1 MEWKRLGLTSA
12 VPSDFTLEALRQ
24 LVPSAFTEV
33 RGEGDK
39 LTYKVDFDRL
49 REMLGD
55 AIADA
60 DEERFGFYWVGKQD
74 AKRAAAQ
81 PTRQTLRPVEEE
93 SVAWESTQ
101 NLYIEG
107 DNLEVLKLLQTAYIG
122 KVKMIYIDPPY
133 NTGNDFV
140 YNDDFAMSRQAQ
152 DWAMGNLDEE
162 GNRLRRNLD
171 SNPRYHSVWCS
182 MIYSRLLVAR
192 TLLSND
198 GVIFISI
205 DDNEV
210 HNLRKICDEVF
221 GTPNF
226 VGQFTRVTKKGGKSS
241 DSIAKNHDFI
251 VVYAKQLEN
260 ADLIGVLHD
269 DEGYS
274 LKDDHFNTRGYYK
287 LNQTLD
293 YDSLGYVASLDYPIT
308 IDGEVY
314 YAGGSEEDYLNRQKG
329 NHGRADW
336 AWRWSQ
342 ALYNFGYENDFI
354 VVKKGGN
361 RPRIYTKTYQKV
373 TIERKN
379 DRYEVVSVNRTK
391 PLSTLEF
398 TENKYSNDNAKKK
411 FDELM
416 KRTVFEYTKPTS
428 LISRLASLQSDKNS
442 LILDFFSGSATTA
455 HAVMQL
461 NAEDGGKRKYIMVQ
475 LPEKTPEGSEARKAG
490 YDTICEIGKERI
502 RRAGRQIKEGLPGDD
517 LDIGF
522 RVLRLDSSNMEEVY
536 FEPGQIS
543 QKSLM
548 GQVDSVKPDRTPL
561 DLLFGCM
568 VDWGVELS
576 LPIRREEVG
585 GKELFIVNNGALV
598 ACFEEEIPLETIR
611 HIAGL
616 SPLRL
621 IFRESCF
628 GNGCR

>member
-1 MEWKRLGLTSA
+1 MEFKRLGLTSA
-12 VPSDFTLEALRQ
+12 APSDFTLEALRQ

-33 RGEGDK
+33 REGDK
-39 LTYKVDFDRL
+39 LTYKVDFDHL

-60 DEERFGFYWVGKQD
+60 DEERYDFYWVGKQD
-74 AKRAAAQ
+74 AKREAAR

-140 YNDDFAMSRQAQ
+140 YNDDFAMSREEQ
-152 DWAMGNLDEE
+152 DEAMGNLDEE

-171 SNPRYHSVWCS
+171 SNPRYHSDWCS
-182 MIYSRLLVAR
+182 MVYSRLLVAR

-221 GTPNF
+221 GASNF
-226 VGQFTRVTKKGGKSS
+226 VGDILWNSTKSVTNTAILSVSHTYNLVYFKNIDYFVKNRTEFRLKDNGEGFSNPDNDPRGAWKADPFQVGGWRPNQQYE
-241 DSIAKNHDFI
+241 ITNPNTG
-251 VVYAKQLEN
+251 VVYTPNPNCSWKNDYDKFQELLKENRIVFGKTGEGGPQRKRYIWEAKERGKV
-260 ADLIGVLHD
+260 AKTWWD
-269 DEGYS
+269 DIETTANG
-274 LKDDHFNTRGYYK
+274 T
-287 LNQTLD
+287 QTLKKMF
-293 YDSLGYVASLDYPIT
+293 
-308 IDGEVY
+308 E
-314 YAGGSEEDYLNRQKG
+314 
-329 NHGRADW
+329 GR
-336 AWRWSQ
+336 
-342 ALYNFGYENDFI
+342 I
-354 VVKKGGN
+354 VFDN
-361 RPRIYTKTYQKV
+361 P
-373 TIERKN
+373 
-379 DRYEVVSVNRTK
+379 K
-391 PLSTLEF
+391 P
-398 TENKYSNDNAKKK
+398 
-411 FDELM
+411 
-416 KRTVFEYTKPTS
+416 VS
-428 LISRLASLQSDKNS
+428 LIKRLMELGTNKDS

-475 LPEKTPEGSEARKAG
+475 LSEETPEGSEARKAG
-490 YDTICEIGKERI
+490 YDTICKIGKERI
-502 RRAGRQIKEGLPGDD
+502 RRAGRQIKEELGLLSDD

-522 RVLRLDSSNMEEVY
+522 RVLRLDSSNMKEVY
-536 FEPGQIS
+536 FEPGKVS
-543 QKSLM
+543 QASLFS
-548 GQVDSVKPDRTPL
+548 QVDSVKERRTPL

-576 LPIRREEVG
+576 LPIRREEVA
-585 GKELFIVNNGALV
+585 GKELFVVNDGALV

-611 HIAGL
+611 YIAGL
-616 SPLRL
+616 SPQRL
-621 IFRESCF
+621 IFRESSFATDADKLNVYEQFKQLCSWSEEESYR
-628 GNGCR
+628 NIRVI

>member
-1 MEWKRLGLTSA
+1 MEFKRLGLTSA
-12 VPSDFTLEALRQ
+12 APSDFTLEALRQ

-33 RGEGDK
+33 RGEDGQ
-39 LTYKVDFDRL
+39 LTHKVDFDRL
-49 REMLGD
+49 RELLGD

-60 DEERFGFYWVGKQD
+60 DEERYGFYWVGKQE

-93 SVAWESTQ
+93 SVAWDSTQ

-107 DNLEVLKLLQTAYIG
+107 DNLEVLKLLQAAYIG

-140 YNDDFAMSRQAQ
+140 YNDDFAISREEL
-152 DWAMGNLDEE
+152 DEAMGNLDEE

-171 SNPRYHSVWCS
+171 SNPRYHSNWCS

-192 TLLSND
+192 TLLSSD

-221 GTPNF
+221 GASNF
-226 VGQFTRVTKKGGKSS
+226 VGDILWNSTKSVTNTAILSVSHTYNLLYFKNIDYFVKNRTEFRLKDNGEGFSNPDNDPRGAWKADPFQVGGWRPNQQYE
-241 DSIAKNHDFI
+241 ITNPNTG
-251 VVYAKQLEN
+251 VVYTPNPNCSWKNDYDKFQELLKENRIVFGKTGEGGPQRKRYIWEAKERGKV
-260 ADLIGVLHD
+260 AKTWWD
-269 DEGYS
+269 DVESTANG
-274 LKDDHFNTRGYYK
+274 T
-287 LNQTLD
+287 QTLKKMF
-293 YDSLGYVASLDYPIT
+293 
-308 IDGEVY
+308 E
-314 YAGGSEEDYLNRQKG
+314 
-329 NHGRADW
+329 GR
-336 AWRWSQ
+336 
-342 ALYNFGYENDFI
+342 I
-354 VVKKGGN
+354 VFDN
-361 RPRIYTKTYQKV
+361 P
-373 TIERKN
+373 
-379 DRYEVVSVNRTK
+379 K
-391 PLSTLEF
+391 P
-398 TENKYSNDNAKKK
+398 
-411 FDELM
+411 
-416 KRTVFEYTKPTS
+416 VS
-428 LISRLASLQSDKNS
+428 LIKRFMELGTNKDS

-475 LPEKTPEGSEARKAG
+475 LPEKTPEGGEARKAG

-502 RRAGRQIKEGLPGDD
+502 RRAGRQIKEGLGLLGDE
-517 LDIGF
+517 LDTGF

-543 QKSLM
+543 QTSLFS
-548 GQVDSVKPDRTPL
+548 QVDSVKRDRTPL

-576 LPIRREEVG
+576 LPIRREEVA
-585 GKELFIVNNGALV
+585 GKELFVVNDGALV

-611 HIAGL
+611 YIAGL
-616 SPLRL
+616 SPQRL
-621 IFRESCF
+621 IFRESSFETDADKLNVYEQFKQLCSWSEEESYR
-628 GNGCR
+628 NIRVI

>member
-1 MEWKRLGLTSA
+1 MEFKRLGLTSA
-12 VPSDFTLEALRQ
+12 APSDFTLEALRQ

-39 LTYKVDFDRL
+39 LTYKVDFDHL

-60 DEERFGFYWVGKQD
+60 DEERYGFYWVGKQD
-74 AKRAAAQ
+74 AKREAAR

-107 DNLEVLKLLQTAYIG
+107 DNLAVLKLLQTAYIG

-140 YNDDFAMSRQAQ
+140 YNDDFSVSREEQ
-152 DWAMGNLDEE
+152 DEAMGNLDEE

-171 SNPRYHSVWCS
+171 SNPRYHSDWCS
-182 MIYSRLLVAR
+182 MVYSRLLVAR

-221 GTPNF
+221 GASNF
-226 VGQFTRVTKKGGKSS
+226 VGDILWNSTKSVTNTAILSVSHTYNLVYFKNIDYFVKNRTEFRLKDNGEGFSNPDNDPRGAWKADPFQVGGWRPNQQYE
-241 DSIAKNHDFI
+241 ITNPNTG
-251 VVYAKQLEN
+251 VVYTPNPNCSWKNDYDKFQELLKENRIVFGKTGEGGPQRKRYIWEAKERGKV
-260 ADLIGVLHD
+260 AKTWWD
-269 DEGYS
+269 DVETTANG
-274 LKDDHFNTRGYYK
+274 T
-287 LNQTLD
+287 QTLKKMF
-293 YDSLGYVASLDYPIT
+293 
-308 IDGEVY
+308 E
-314 YAGGSEEDYLNRQKG
+314 
-329 NHGRADW
+329 GR
-336 AWRWSQ
+336 
-342 ALYNFGYENDFI
+342 I
-354 VVKKGGN
+354 VFDN
-361 RPRIYTKTYQKV
+361 P
-373 TIERKN
+373 
-379 DRYEVVSVNRTK
+379 K
-391 PLSTLEF
+391 P
-398 TENKYSNDNAKKK
+398 
-411 FDELM
+411 
-416 KRTVFEYTKPTS
+416 VS
-428 LISRLASLQSDKNS
+428 LIKRFMELGTNKDS

-475 LPEKTPEGSEARKAG
+475 LSEETPEGSEARKAG
-490 YDTICEIGKERI
+490 YDTICKIGKERI
-502 RRAGRQIKEGLPGDD
+502 RRAGRQIKEELGLLSDD

-522 RVLRLDSSNMEEVY
+522 RVLRLDSSNMKEVY
-536 FEPGQIS
+536 FEPGKVS
-543 QKSLM
+543 QASLFS
-548 GQVDSVKPDRTPL
+548 QVDSVKERRTPL

-576 LPIRREEVG
+576 LPIRREEVA
-585 GKELFIVNNGALV
+585 GKELFVVNDGALV

-611 HIAGL
+611 YIAGL
-616 SPLRL
+616 SPQRL
-621 IFRESCF
+621 IFRESSFATDADKLNVYEQFKQLCSW
-628 GNGCR
+628 GEEESYRNIRVI

>member
-1 MEWKRLGLTSA
+1 MEFKRLGLTSA
-12 VPSDFTLEALRQ
+12 APSDFTLEALRQ

-33 RGEGDK
+33 RGEDGQ
-39 LTYKVDFDRL
+39 LTHKVDFDRL
-49 REMLGD
+49 RELLGD

-60 DEERFGFYWVGKQD
+60 DEERYGFYWVGKQE

-93 SVAWESTQ
+93 SVAWDSTQ

-107 DNLEVLKLLQTAYIG
+107 DNLEVLKLLQAAYIG

-140 YNDDFAMSRQAQ
+140 YNDDFAISREEL
-152 DWAMGNLDEE
+152 DEAMGNLDEE

-171 SNPRYHSVWCS
+171 SNPRYHSNWCS

-192 TLLSND
+192 TLLSSD

-221 GTPNF
+221 GASNF
-226 VGQFTRVTKKGGKSS
+226 VGDILWNSTKSVTNTAILSVSHTYNLLYFKNIDYFVKNRTEFRLKDNGEAFSNPDNDPRGAWKADPFQVGGWRPNQQYE
-241 DSIAKNHDFI
+241 ITNPNTG
-251 VVYAKQLEN
+251 VVYTPNPNCSWKNDYDKFQELLKENRIVFGKTGEGGPQRKRYIWEAKERGKV
-260 ADLIGVLHD
+260 AKTWWD
-269 DEGYS
+269 DVESTANG
-274 LKDDHFNTRGYYK
+274 T
-287 LNQTLD
+287 QTLKKMF
-293 YDSLGYVASLDYPIT
+293 
-308 IDGEVY
+308 E
-314 YAGGSEEDYLNRQKG
+314 
-329 NHGRADW
+329 GR
-336 AWRWSQ
+336 
-342 ALYNFGYENDFI
+342 I
-354 VVKKGGN
+354 VFDN
-361 RPRIYTKTYQKV
+361 P
-373 TIERKN
+373 
-379 DRYEVVSVNRTK
+379 K
-391 PLSTLEF
+391 P
-398 TENKYSNDNAKKK
+398 
-411 FDELM
+411 
-416 KRTVFEYTKPTS
+416 VS
-428 LISRLASLQSDKNS
+428 LIKRFMELGTNKDS

-475 LPEKTPEGSEARKAG
+475 LPEKTPEGGEARKAG

-502 RRAGRQIKEGLPGDD
+502 RRAGRQIKEGLGLLGDE
-517 LDIGF
+517 LDTGF

-543 QKSLM
+543 QTSLFS
-548 GQVDSVKPDRTPL
+548 QVDSVKRDRTPL

-576 LPIRREEVG
+576 LPIRREEVA
-585 GKELFIVNNGALV
+585 GKELFVVNDGALV

-611 HIAGL
+611 YIAGL
-616 SPLRL
+616 SPQRL
-621 IFRESCF
+621 IFRESSFETDADKLNVYEQFKQLCSWSEEESYR
-628 GNGCR
+628 NIRVI